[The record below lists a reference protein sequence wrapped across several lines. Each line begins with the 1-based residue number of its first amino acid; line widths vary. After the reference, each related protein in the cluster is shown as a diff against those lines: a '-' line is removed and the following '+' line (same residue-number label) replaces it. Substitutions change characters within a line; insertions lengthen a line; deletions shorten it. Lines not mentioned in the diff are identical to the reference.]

1 MFKQYLLYSRPP
13 FQLLVFS
20 ALFFM
25 GLLLG
30 TYLTEWLNQQ
40 LIGLSS
46 SGMAE
51 FKSIPEQYIGA
62 VKWVNAI
69 ALIVVILL
77 PAALYAYLSHPQPL
91 QYLKLHRLPGALFI
105 LIGVLL
111 FLVSMPAVGRM
122 EAWGARLPMGDE
134 IKKMD
139 EHYSMVSRSIL
150 STKLWSQFW
159 ISTITI
165 CLLPAIV
172 EEIFFRACVQTTLL
186 RMMKSNPVMAIIIT
200 AVVFSALHGQLSGLI
215 PRVYLGLILGLVF
228 YFSGS
233 LWLSIL
239 LHFINNFLSVLLMF
253 MYHRGVI
260 AWDVS
265 SIGNIPLWMALLSMG
280 LTAGGLYFLYTRRQT
295 FEVEDWSEI
304 SSKPQ

>member
-13 FQLLVFS
+13 FQLFVFS

-25 GLLLG
+25 GLMLG
-30 TYLTEWLNQQ
+30 TYLTEWLNLH
-40 LIGLSS
+40 LIGLDSAE
-46 SGMAE
+46 MAA
-51 FKSIPEQYIGA
+51 FKTIPDQYMGA
-62 VKWVNAI
+62 VKWVNAF
-69 ALIVVILL
+69 ALLVVILL
-77 PAALYAYLSHPQPL
+77 PAGLYAYLSHPKPF
-91 QYLKLHRLPGALFI
+91 QYLKLHRLPGRLFVVT
-105 LIGVLL
+105 GVLV
-111 FLVSMPAVGRM
+111 FLVSMPAVGWM

-134 IKKMD
+134 LKKMD

-159 ISTITI
+159 ISTMTI
-165 CLLPAIV
+165 CLLPAIA

-186 RMMKSNPVMAIIIT
+186 RMMKGNPVMAIIIT
-200 AVVFSALHGQLSGLI
+200 AVVFSALHGQLSGLV
-215 PRVYLGLILGLVF
+215 PRVFLGLILGLVF

-253 MYHRGVI
+253 MYHRGFI
-260 AWDVS
+260 SWDVS
-265 SIGNIPLWMALLSMG
+265 SIGKIPLWMALLSVG
-280 LTAGGLYFLYTRRQT
+280 LTAAGLYFLYTRRQT

-304 SSKPQ
+304 SLKPQ